1 MLCLFDLR
9 TEELQRRI
17 KLSGLGAVSSV
28 LCHPSQPTTVYA
40 AAGCGISEVDL
51 RQASAQSAWQEVW
64 QQTACLRL
72 SRLSFSFQILNP
84 AVARLPLRS

>member
-17 KLSGLGAVSSV
+17 KLSGQEGGAVPSV

-40 AAGCGISEVDL
+40 AVGCGICEVDL
-51 RQASAQSAWQEVW
+51 RQASA
-64 QQTACLRL
+64 R
-72 SRLSFSFQILNP
+72 P
-84 AVARLPLRS
+84 AGQ